1 MTYDVQAAIAA
12 EVATGPDMTK
22 AVSGGAREIAKAG
35 PTRLRFVGYIE
46 IGKHQGKGKA
56 AAKQQDKV
64 QLVFELSGKNHPP
77 REFDGKKFPQTI
89 VITETKSLNEK
100 ANFFKL
106 FSKMNWAG
114 KATHMAQLLAEDS
127 NSFIGEV
134 SHYTFKGS
142 TGEDVTIAQL
152 RADGAYNI
160 NKPFRTNDE
169 DETVAVKVDP
179 ALTPVRF
186 FAWNTATKEQWD
198 SLFIDGE
205 YEATEGK
212 DGQPGRPAK
221 SKNVIQNTIKM
232 ALNFKGSKIEEVLK
246 TNGVALDVPDADVP
260 TDEVSM
266 NLGDDETETPAVKAK
281 PATKPKATPVGK
293 GADDVLNGIVA

>member
-22 AVSGGAREIAKAG
+22 AVAGGVREIAKAG

-56 AAKQQDKV
+56 ATKQQDKV

-77 REFDGKKFPQTI
+77 REFDGKKFPQAI

-114 KATHMAQLLAEDS
+114 KATHMAQLLGDG
-127 NSFIGEV
+127 FLGEV

-142 TGEDVTIAQL
+142 TGDDVTIAQL

-169 DETVAVKVDP
+169 DETVAVKIDEP
-179 ALTPVRF
+179 MSAIRF

-221 SKNVIQNTIKM
+221 SKNVIQNTIKL

-246 TNGVALDVPDADVP
+246 LNGLTLDVPDADVP
-260 TDEVSM
+260 TGDIEM
-266 NLGDDETETPAVKAK
+266 DLGDDEVTETKPGKPVVKAK
-281 PATKPKATPVGK
+281 AVPKGK
-293 GADDVLNGIVA
+293 AADDVLNGVV